1 MNKVKLKLF
10 YIGLTLLLLQSCS
23 HKMSYSSITEPIDD
37 KKVIALSGQRF
48 PWVVEIEQRLKSKGF
63 TVLRYS
69 SVQRVTEKAP
79 DKDVSYQQASARYV
93 VQLNG
98 FAPLEWAFRCMGG
111 GYKFN
116 YISAEV
122 IDTKTNQS
130 IYSFNDSGYSEN
142 CPPVSGSI
150 FTDLVDGINGLWKN

>member
-1 MNKVKLKLF
+1 
-10 YIGLTLLLLQSCS
+10 
-23 HKMSYSSITEPIDD
+23 MSYSSITEPIDD

-48 PWVVEIEQRLKSKGF
+48 PWVVEIEQRLKNKGF

-79 DKDVSYQQASARYV
+79 DKDVSYQEASARYV

-98 FAPLEWAFRCMGG
+98 FAPLEWALRCMGG

-116 YISAEV
+116 FISAEV

-130 IYSFNDSGYSEN
+130 IYSFNDSGYS
-142 CPPVSGSI
+142 
-150 FTDLVDGINGLWKN
+150 

>member
-1 MNKVKLKLF
+1 
-10 YIGLTLLLLQSCS
+10 
-23 HKMSYSSITEPIDD
+23 
-37 KKVIALSGQRF
+37 
-48 PWVVEIEQRLKSKGF
+48 
-63 TVLRYS
+63 
-69 SVQRVTEKAP
+69 VQKVTEKAP
-79 DKDVSYQQASARYV
+79 DKDISYQQASARYV